1 MNPHTLFKQMMS
13 QCESLRLK
21 NRFFWQQH
29 KFHFNFMKL
38 FNHHYLPLVSRMP
51 SPLSSSQ
58 CLQPLGTYQTN
69 PFAICSVTAVP
80 TYKQDTA
87 GSSPQIHCVSKSRPI
102 GFLNTSRCNHWLI
115 IKWLTTKYNNIPNF
129 LNLEYLV
136 FWH

>member
-1 MNPHTLFKQMMS
+1 
-13 QCESLRLK
+13 
-21 NRFFWQQH
+21 
-29 KFHFNFMKL
+29 MKL

-69 PFAICSVTAVP
+69 PFAICSFTAVP
-80 TYKQDTA
+80 TYKLHTA

-129 LNLEYLV
+129 LNNLNKHLV
-136 FWH
+136 NTTLYMIIPHLIVFCSDYKFIPGIFLAPWL

>member
-1 MNPHTLFKQMMS
+1 
-13 QCESLRLK
+13 
-21 NRFFWQQH
+21 
-29 KFHFNFMKL
+29 MKL

-80 TYKQDTA
+80 AYKQHTA

-102 GFLNTSRCNHWLI
+102 GFLTLQDVIIDWLLNDWLPSI
-115 IKWLTTKYNNIPNF
+115 IIYQI
-129 LNLEYLV
+129 Y
-136 FWH
+136 